1 MKKSKMNAKPKLII
15 CKNCHQEIEEEKMFL
30 HEGFCIRNNAYCE
43 HCQKVFLKNDYEEH
57 IKTIPKVIPEN
68 KNDSP
73 KEEEKENNEEKN
85 INSNP
90 ESDNNKKHNLVIEE
104 YIVSSENINNCKQ
117 QLGTTPG
124 VEYVQMPLTELYQ
137 INTPIII
144 ENGQII
150 SDKNK
155 NEFLL
160 PHLGIDAFQNNKMAD
175 KVLDEMIN
183 QGDIFKENNAF
194 TRNSY
199 SLEGLKNILNRQSMK
214 NSNPQQQSNINKLSI
229 NKKKFSTG
237 CINGQFNIN
246 GNKNKNINSCDQNIS
261 NDSENCHN
269 KYNHSNL
276 VGINNK
282 TIDYQCF
289 NEDNNLKNKNII
301 INNNILM
308 SYNSNENKNTSN
320 YSNYYNLQN
329 TPQKKIFSKMIK
341 FTSYMKKT
349 FDSNNNKNISNRQ
362 NYNSFTHDIESTF
375 LSAKKE
381 PRDSN
386 SKKIVIKRNRLPGQK
401 VNGSKTS
408 KTQTEISKANIDK
421 KKCALCNKTFNVEE
435 IKSHFK
441 ICRKKVLNEGNNK
454 NIRKYFIPKPTK
466 VGKQIITQNNY
477 RGSQVE
483 IGVEDSKKGFLKK
496 QYNESF
502 KVLINNENKNHRGI
516 ISNPDRKVSGN
527 ILNQYKK
534 IRLKKKLFDLNDSE
548 EYVNNN
554 NTDEEVAEKENK
566 VYEFQKKNKMNSMI
580 EELNNIKFTCN
591 DKSDRII
598 QKNQYQIKKS
608 NLSTLSDEI
617 DPWLFF
623 KSHYKKGKGGNLD
636 LYNRKRTYNSNRNN
650 NNNIVSFE

>member
-1 MKKSKMNAKPKLII
+1 MTTKEMKKSKINTKPKLII

-117 QLGTTPG
+117 QLGTTPR

-214 NSNPQQQSNINKLSI
+214 NSNPQQQINTNKLSI

-237 CINGQFNIN
+237 CINGQFNLN
-246 GNKNKNINSCDQNIS
+246 GNKI
-261 NDSENCHN
+261 
-269 KYNHSNL
+269 
-276 VGINNK
+276 
-282 TIDYQCF
+282 
-289 NEDNNLKNKNII
+289 
-301 INNNILM
+301 
-308 SYNSNENKNTSN
+308 
-320 YSNYYNLQN
+320 
-329 TPQKKIFSKMIK
+329 KI
-341 FTSYMKKT
+341 
-349 FDSNNNKNISNRQ
+349 
-362 NYNSFTHDIESTF
+362 
-375 LSAKKE
+375 
-381 PRDSN
+381 
-386 SKKIVIKRNRLPGQK
+386 
-401 VNGSKTS
+401 
-408 KTQTEISKANIDK
+408 
-421 KKCALCNKTFNVEE
+421 
-435 IKSHFK
+435 
-441 ICRKKVLNEGNNK
+441 
-454 NIRKYFIPKPTK
+454 
-466 VGKQIITQNNY
+466 
-477 RGSQVE
+477 
-483 IGVEDSKKGFLKK
+483 
-496 QYNESF
+496 
-502 KVLINNENKNHRGI
+502 
-516 ISNPDRKVSGN
+516 
-527 ILNQYKK
+527 
-534 IRLKKKLFDLNDSE
+534 
-548 EYVNNN
+548 
-554 NTDEEVAEKENK
+554 
-566 VYEFQKKNKMNSMI
+566 
-580 EELNNIKFTCN
+580 
-591 DKSDRII
+591 
-598 QKNQYQIKKS
+598 
-608 NLSTLSDEI
+608 
-617 DPWLFF
+617 
-623 KSHYKKGKGGNLD
+623 
-636 LYNRKRTYNSNRNN
+636 
-650 NNNIVSFE
+650 